1 MQNAAGIMTVFVFI
15 SLRTFLS
22 VLYCAQPLQ
31 HHLNLVRNLSSIENF
46 RCLLAAPTCL
56 LDKSHGCWMPP
67 TVVPRDLVHCSLP
80 SHAGIDCHLPLLM
93 NSAPVGNSPC
103 IGKERFALSPF
114 PHTAGICC
122 IAASLTCRVPMWPAR
137 AMN

>member
-1 MQNAAGIMTVFVFI
+1 MTIFVFI
-15 SLRTFLS
+15 SLRTFLI

-93 NSAPVGNSPC
+93 NSASVGTPLALAKNGLPC
-103 IGKERFALSPF
+103 
-114 PHTAGICC
+114 HH
-122 IAASLTCRVPMWPAR
+122 SLTRLESVALPLHSPAGFPCGQRVL
-137 AMN
+137 